1 MKNATS
7 LEYQHRFSISNQI
20 VKEFLILDRIL
31 LYYFMENKNNESDEV
46 YQFILNSITLL
57 WVIYSLV
64 MYSFKV
70 LH

>member
-1 MKNATS
+1 MKDATS

-31 LYYFMENKNNESDEV
+31 LYYFMENKNNQSDEV

-57 WVIYSLV
+57 
-64 MYSFKV
+64 
-70 LH
+70 